1 MDSTL
6 GSVLDTVPPQVL
18 VGLVTLTAIVLLRLR
33 PRPVRTGRLLIVP
46 GAVMLVGAF
55 LLVPWLAL
63 PSPGGASATI
73 AVLAVDVVLT
83 MGLGVARGATVEV
96 TTGPTGSVRFR
107 YTGVTV
113 ALWAVSV
120 ALRFEL
126 ADAGAGA
133 GASPAVTEGSILLAL
148 GLSLL
153 VQNLVVVH
161 AISRARARRP
171 QPLTEPSMTPDTK
184 NRCTNG

>member
-1 MDSTL
+1 MDTILETL
-6 GSVLDTVPPQVL
+6 PPQVL
-18 VGLVTLTAIVLLRLR
+18 VGLVTLTVVVLLRLR
-33 PRPVRTGRLLIVP
+33 SRPARARRLVIVP
-46 GAVMLVGAF
+46 VVVMLVGAF

-63 PSPGGASATI
+63 PSPGGAIATI

-83 MGLGVARGATVEV
+83 VGLGVARGATVEV
-96 TTGPTGSVRFR
+96 TIDPAGSVRFR
-107 YTGVTV
+107 YTAVTA

-120 ALRFEL
+120 GLRFEL
-126 ADAGAGA
+126 ADAGARA

-161 AISRARARRP
+161 AIGRARARRP

>member
-1 MDSTL
+1 MDTTL
-6 GSVLDTVPPQVL
+6 DPVLDTVPPQVL
-18 VGLVTLTAIVLLRLR
+18 VGLATLTVIVLLRLR
-33 PRPVRTGRLLIVP
+33 PRPARTGRLLIVP
-46 GAVMLVGAF
+46 VVVMLVGAF

-63 PSPGGASATI
+63 PSPGGAIATI
-73 AVLAVDVVLT
+73 AVLAVDLVLT
-83 MGLGVARGATVEV
+83 VGLGVARGATVEV
-96 TTGPTGSVRFR
+96 TTDPTGSVRFR

-126 ADAGAGA
+126 ADAGARV
-133 GASPAVTEGSILLAL
+133 GASPGVTEGSILLAL

-153 VQNLVVVH
+153 VQHLVVVH
-161 AISRARARRP
+161 AIGRARARRP
-171 QPLTEPSMTPDTK
+171 QPLTEPSITPDTK